1 MKLFN
6 FSHPLSEDAKRR
18 LVEVV
23 QIDYEDFNEEIF
35 KFQLDMSD
43 NVVGQVLNS
52 VIENIISKVANE
64 KYLYDKN
71 AREEDA
77 FLIVLPSLSIA
88 AGIFAAMLQNAKEM
102 ITSIKLWIL
111 SLLYN
116 LTKSNRIARKY
127 NEVWLRSILELSD
140 LE

>member
-88 AGIFAAMLQNAKEM
+88 AGIFAAMLQNAVDSRV
-102 ITSIKLWIL
+102 IPDCGLVVIKPQTGIIGTQ
-111 SLLYN
+111 YVPED
-116 LTKSNRIARKY
+116 IF
-127 NEVWLRSILELSD
+127 WLDEI
-140 LE
+140 

>member
-77 FLIVLPSLSIA
+77 FLVILPSLSIA
-88 AGIFAAMLQNAKEM
+88 AGIFSAILQNATDAR
-102 ITSIKLWIL
+102 IIPDCGFVVIKPR
-111 SLLYN
+111 
-116 LTKSNRIARKY
+116 SNTVGVEY
-127 NEVWLRSILELSD
+127 VVEDVFWLDEI
-140 LE
+140 